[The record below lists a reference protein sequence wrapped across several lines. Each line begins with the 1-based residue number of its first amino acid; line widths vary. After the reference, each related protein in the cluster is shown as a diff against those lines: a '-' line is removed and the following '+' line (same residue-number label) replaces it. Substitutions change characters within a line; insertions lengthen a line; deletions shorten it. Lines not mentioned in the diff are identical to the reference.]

1 MTREEIQEEALKA
14 TEGRRRCS
22 VVLGTGELTTFKSE

>member
-14 TEGRRRCS
+14 TERRRRCS
-22 VVLGTGELTTFKSE
+22 VVLGTGELLNFKSE